1 MSPEEMQRTMQFLL
15 HSQAQFEA
23 NFARLSEKTDALSD
37 KTDRIADAV
46 LALARIA
53 DQTERKVT
61 ELTAGLGAVRDGL
74 IGLTGIVGRIE
85 EGAERREERFFQRLE
100 RLLETSFKTERTP
113 PERSRSSGTRR
124 RP

>member
-1 MSPEEMQRTMQFLL
+1 MSPEEVQRTMQCLL

-23 NFARLSEKTDALSD
+23 HFARLSEKTDALSE

-46 LALARIA
+46 VALTGIA
-53 DQTERKVT
+53 NQTERKVA
-61 ELTAGLGAVRDGL
+61 ELTASLGAVRDGL

-85 EGAERREERFFQRLE
+85 QRAERREDRFFQRLE
-100 RLLETSFKTERTP
+100 RLIESSFKTERKP
-113 PERSRSSGTRR
+113 REKSRSSETRR